1 MSLLRYD
8 VTTGDWIVL
17 ASARGARPDRTG
29 ARRRSQPASPVSFD
43 PDCPFCPGNEA
54 KTPAT
59 IDAEPDPADG
69 SRWSV
74 RLFENKFPAL
84 RSDAKTERRVTGPLF
99 RDMEGH
105 GRHEVLVESPDHA
118 RALWEQ
124 PTDQVVRVLEVLHRR
139 ATTLGHDPRLEI
151 VQIFKNS
158 GSVAGSSIPHP
169 HFQIIATPIVPRQLR
184 LKLTTAAEHY
194 QVTGSS
200 VYVELCRA
208 ELESAVRIVAT
219 NESFVA
225 FTPFASRTPYEIWI
239 LPRQVT
245 PTFDLADRATLPALA
260 ALLVDV
266 LGRLR
271 RVLDDPPFNL
281 IVNSAPRRHADEPD
295 FVWHIE
301 ILPRL
306 SHAAG
311 FELATGMAINPV
323 EPELAAEKLRNA
335 GPGESPC
342 R

>member
-8 VTTGDWIVL
+8 VTTGDWLVL
-17 ASARGARPDRTG
+17 ASARASRPDRTG
-29 ARRRSQPASPVSFD
+29 ERRRSEPAPHVPHD
-43 PDCPFCPGNEA
+43 PDCPFCAGNEA
-54 KTPAT
+54 KTPPT
-59 IDAEPDPADG
+59 IDAEPDPADA

-74 RLFENKFPAL
+74 RLIENKFPAL
-84 RSDAKTERRVTGPLF
+84 MSDARTERRLTGPLF
-99 RDMEGH
+99 REMDGH
-105 GRHEVLVESPDHA
+105 GRHEVLIESPDHG
-118 RALWEQ
+118 RALAEQ
-124 PTDQVVRVLEVLHRR
+124 PAAQVVRVLEVLHRR
-139 ATTLGHDPRLEI
+139 ATALGRDPRLEV

-158 GSVAGSSIPHP
+158 GSAAGSSIPHP

-184 LKLTTAAEHY
+184 IKFETAADHY

-208 ELESAVRIVAT
+208 EVEAAVRVVAS
-219 NESFVA
+219 NEDFVA
-225 FTPFASRTPYEIWI
+225 FTPFASRTPYEVWI
-239 LPRQVT
+239 LPRQAA

-260 ALLVDV
+260 ALLIDV

-271 RVLDDPPFNL
+271 AVLDDPPFNL

-306 SHAAG
+306 AHAAG

-323 EPELAAEKLRNA
+323 EPELAAERLRERTRRD
-335 GPGESPC
+335 P
-342 R
+342 